1 MGLFND
7 RFSQSTYVE
16 IVNYHYINQMNCLAA
31 RSEVLSLEEIETSF
45 RSIGGLTGV
54 SNE

>member
-1 MGLFND
+1 MK
-7 RFSQSTYVE
+7 
-16 IVNYHYINQMNCLAA
+16 CLAA
-31 RSEVLSLEEIETSF
+31 RSGVSSLEEIETSF